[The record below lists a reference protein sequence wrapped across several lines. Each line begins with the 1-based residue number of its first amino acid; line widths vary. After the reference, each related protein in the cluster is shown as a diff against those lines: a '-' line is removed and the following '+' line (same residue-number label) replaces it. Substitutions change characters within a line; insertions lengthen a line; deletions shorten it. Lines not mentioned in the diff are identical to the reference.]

1 MVLSYLQGHMWQRGG
16 ESHQSHSM
24 IQGLLQSL
32 PECQGPEDFGCIAVK
47 FT

>member
-24 IQGLLQSL
+24 ILRV
-32 PECQGPEDFGCIAVK
+32 IAELA
-47 FT
+47 